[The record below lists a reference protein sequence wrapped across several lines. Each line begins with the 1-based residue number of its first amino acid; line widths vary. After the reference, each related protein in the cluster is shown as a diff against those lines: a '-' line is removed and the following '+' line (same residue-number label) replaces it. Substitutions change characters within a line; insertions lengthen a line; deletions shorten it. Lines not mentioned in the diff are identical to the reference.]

1 MLPNWTVWKSD
12 NQGVKEET
20 FIQTDRRDRDSQS
33 GQGWCA
39 ARWQLA
45 YQGCATAAGGL
56 GRLGDSWWTSGTTF
70 MQINQE
76 NTGKWYIQHSPGF
89 RMGNWSHKTSGYK
102 TYRGCSSVRNSQCH
116 RTVHGTVPWDPR
128 MYTSPLSME
137 FAPER
142 AIFLRVAGELTE
154 SRPREEEALL
164 IPLRPSPQTA
174 PQDSKVGWPAL
185 ANA

>member
-1 MLPNWTVWKSD
+1 MCSKVAAGVPGVWDRNWWTGEV
-12 NQGVKEET
+12 
-20 FIQTDRRDRDSQS
+20 
-33 GQGWCA
+33 
-39 ARWQLA
+39 RWQLVDQW
-45 YQGCATAAGGL
+45 YYIHV
-56 GRLGDSWWTSGTTF
+56 
-70 MQINQE
+70 QINQE
-76 NTGKWYIQHSPGF
+76 NTGKWYRQHSPGF

-102 TYRGCSSVRNSQCH
+102 TYRGCSSGRNSQCH